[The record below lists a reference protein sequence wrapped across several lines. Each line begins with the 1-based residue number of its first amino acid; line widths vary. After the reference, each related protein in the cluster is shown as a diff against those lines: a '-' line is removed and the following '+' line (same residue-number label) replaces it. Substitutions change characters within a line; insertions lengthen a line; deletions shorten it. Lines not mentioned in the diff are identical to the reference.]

1 MSPNGY
7 NAKHLNSR
15 KITWRGQHP
24 CATTLINIGLQTTK
38 VSVESDSNLIK
49 RIQLG
54 DDDAATALF
63 HRYAV
68 RIRGLAHKQTSPE
81 LRLRFDDDDVMQSVF
96 RTFFRR
102 VARGSYNLP
111 DGDEL
116 WGLLLVITLNKVRAL
131 AGRHRAVRRS
141 VQSTSP
147 LTHHDIQ
154 FPSTGNHDQQSA
166 AMLVLTLREF
176 ADELTPDERTILDLR
191 MQGFGVTEIASQCG
205 RTRRTVERILQ
216 KLRHSLRKRLDD

>member
-1 MSPNGY
+1 MAGR
-7 NAKHLNSR
+7 LNFT
-15 KITWRGQHP
+15 K
-24 CATTLINIGLQTTK
+24 NIGGADNPAQLLSVASVTTPK
-38 VSVESDSNLIK
+38 VPVESDSDLVK
-49 RIQLG
+49 RVQVG
-54 DDDAATALF
+54 DNEAATLLF

-102 VARGSYNLP
+102 MARGTYNLP

-131 AGRHRAVRRS
+131 AGRHRALRRS
-141 VQSTSP
+141 VRATLPLAGNDLQQQSNS
-147 LTHHDIQ
+147 
-154 FPSTGNHDQQSA
+154 NHDHESA
-166 AMLVLTLREF
+166 AMLTLTLREF
-176 ADELTPDERTILDLR
+176 AETLTPDEHTILDLR
-191 MQGFGVTEIASQCG
+191 MQGFGVAEIATECG